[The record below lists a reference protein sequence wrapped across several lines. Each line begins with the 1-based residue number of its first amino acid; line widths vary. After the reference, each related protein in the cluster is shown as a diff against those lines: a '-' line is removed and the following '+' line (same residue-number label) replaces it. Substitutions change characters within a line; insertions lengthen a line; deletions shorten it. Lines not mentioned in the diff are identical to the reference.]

1 MISYR
6 FQLTF
11 KLRFN
16 LIRLVFA
23 LCLSCQNA
31 ETSRF
36 AAKKELFYKTFE
48 HTSPSHL
55 PEGQGL
61 GGIDGIKKL
70 GSLGHGE
77 HEEHEE
83 CRQHGERRLGK
94 GSGNRSFVTCL
105 VQMWQ
110 HTARSEGGVFGPL
123 TSEGH

>member
-1 MISYR
+1 MPYAYHV
-6 FQLTF
+6 
-11 KLRFN
+11 KMLRHRGLQQRKSFF
-16 LIRLVFA
+16 IRH
-23 LCLSCQNA
+23 S
-31 ETSRF
+31 SI
-36 AAKKELFYKTFE
+36 
-48 HTSPSHL
+48 HL
-55 PEGQGL
+55 PATSQKARDW